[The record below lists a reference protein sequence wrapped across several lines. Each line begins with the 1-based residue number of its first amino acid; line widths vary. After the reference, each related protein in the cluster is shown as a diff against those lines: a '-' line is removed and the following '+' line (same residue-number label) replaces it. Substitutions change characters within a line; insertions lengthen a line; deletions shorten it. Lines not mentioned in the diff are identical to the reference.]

1 MRHVSWQR
9 KTRVLLVAL
18 AALAGFNGLAPE
30 ARAFQF
36 STGDL
41 VLAVFGNSQEYYRDL
56 GPASTLL
63 APGTL
68 TPFDLNSSLLNPMS
82 ATAGPQPVSWTL
94 LSTQGTTQT
103 STLINVASLLN
114 TADTLASGS
123 NNGVFAVRNNITS
136 WMGTIGPATGPGT
149 EIVLAASDPSSYTTR
164 MGISGTMSGSFTGG
178 GLQGSLGNVLTMIQ
192 GRALVSG
199 QQNVLTDVG
208 QAVLSAGG
216 QLSICGG
223 AGCSVAPVPVPAAV
237 VLFGSGLIGL
247 VGIARRK
254 LMRNSTEA

>member
-1 MRHVSWQR
+1 
-9 KTRVLLVAL
+9 
-18 AALAGFNGLAPE
+18 
-30 ARAFQF
+30 
-36 STGDL
+36 
-41 VLAVFGNSQEYYRDL
+41 
-56 GPASTLL
+56 
-63 APGTL
+63 
-68 TPFDLNSSLLNPMS
+68 
-82 ATAGPQPVSWTL
+82 
-94 LSTQGTTQT
+94 
-103 STLINVASLLN
+103 
-114 TADTLASGS
+114 
-123 NNGVFAVRNNITS
+123 
-136 WMGTIGPATGPGT
+136 
-149 EIVLAASDPSSYTTR
+149 

-178 GLQGSLGNVLTMIQ
+178 GLQGSLGNVLTLIQ